1 MQNKHWA
8 IINDNRLMEVA
19 MYQETKGR
27 TMPVLDGRGFCDRF
41 SEFKRYIQ
49 RGSMTIEQ
57 LEERVY
63 GRFGLFLEGQ
73 REVHPPSVDEF
84 LNALR
89 KIQRDEDVKEE
100 KEEGNGKGKG
110 EG

>member
-1 MQNKHWA
+1 MQNKYWA
-8 IINDNRLMEVA
+8 VTNDNRLMEAA
-19 MYQETKGR
+19 MYQETKGM
-27 TMPVLDGRGFCDRF
+27 TMPVLNGRTFYDRF

-63 GRFGLFLEGQ
+63 GNFGLFLDGQ
-73 REVHPPSVDEF
+73 DRVHPPAVDRF

-89 KIQRDEDVKEE
+89 EIQRDEDAKE
-100 KEEGNGKGKG
+100 KEKEDF
-110 EG
+110 EDDQAD